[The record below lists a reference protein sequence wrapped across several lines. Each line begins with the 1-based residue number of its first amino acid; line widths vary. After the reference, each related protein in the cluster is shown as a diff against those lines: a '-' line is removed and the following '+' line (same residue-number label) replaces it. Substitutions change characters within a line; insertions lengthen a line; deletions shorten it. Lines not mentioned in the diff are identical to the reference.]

1 MDATRTG
8 GMGDRGLSKK
18 KQRLELTWIG
28 KDERPKLEP
37 RVLIEDES
45 LGYSVPLPDDASGT
59 IENLLIKGDNLLAL
73 KALEAEYVGKVKCVF
88 IDPPYNTGSAFE
100 QFNDGIEHSLW
111 LSLTRDRIEALSRLL
126 SDDGSVWIS
135 IDDNEG
141 HYLKVICD
149 EIFGRKNFI
158 ANVVW
163 KSTDNSNNDAKK
175 FSLDHNSII
184 IYSKNPAWL
193 SNKTRGSDDKY
204 GHYKNLDEDP
214 RGPWFDGNPL
224 GSPAYRENLVYEVVS
239 PQGHTISPPSNG
251 WRWSK
256 DTLQAKMKT
265 GEIRFSSDGK
275 GIRRRTYLW
284 EQDGLPPSSLW
295 IDLDETGHNRQ
306 AKLEQKR
313 LFPERTKSE
322 WFATPKPEKLLKRVF
337 EIATN
342 PGDLVL
348 DSFAGSGTTGAV
360 AHKMGRRWIMV
371 ELGDHADT
379 HIVPRLKKVIDGD
392 DPGGV
397 TEATGWQG
405 GGGYRY
411 YRLAS
416 SLLEKDRWGQYVISK
431 DYKPEMLAEAVC
443 KLTGFTYAP
452 SQEHFWQHG
461 HSTETDFIYV
471 TTRSLVRD
479 ELKKLSAEVG
489 DGRTLL
495 VCCKAFTG
503 PVTDLEN
510 LTVKK
515 IPNAVLHKCEWGRDD
530 YSLNIQDAPTE
541 PITDD
546 DLDDEDT
553 IEAAE

>member
-1 MDATRTG
+1 
-8 GMGDRGLSKK
+8 MGDRGLSKK